1 MGKDKTPDLFDTQD
15 AGGEAPLADRM
26 RPRTLEEFVGQS
38 HLVGEGRL
46 LSMVSETGKAPSL
59 ILWGPPGSGKTTLA
73 KILAGMAESA
83 FVTFSAVLSG
93 VKEVR
98 EITEKAK
105 ERRKMEKRGTI
116 LFVDEI
122 HRFNK
127 AQQDAFLPHVESGTI
142 ILIGATTQNPSFE
155 VISPLLSRCQVVTL
169 ERLDDEDVGRIID
182 RAMSDGE
189 KGLGA
194 RDIEL
199 EPDARK
205 LLIEVAYGDGRKA
218 LNILET
224 AAGFVKDGDAVTP
237 DKIAEA
243 AKSPYLR
250 HDKGGEDHYN
260 VISAFIKSLRGSDP
274 DAGLYWLA
282 RLVEAGEDPR
292 FIARRMIIFASEDIG
307 NADPAALMVAISVA
321 QAVEHVGMPE
331 AAINLAHAVTHLAG
345 APKSNASY
353 VGLKKAQEEVKKSGA
368 LEAPFHLRN
377 APTKLMSDMGYAKD
391 YKYPHD
397 FDEGYAEQQYLPD
410 KLKGKKFYNPTHRGR
425 EKNIA
430 ERLEKLRKKAGPEN
444 NKK

>member
-1 MGKDKTPDLFDTQD
+1 MGKDNTPDLFDTGSAD
-15 AGGEAPLADRM
+15 REAPLADRM

-46 LSMVSETGKAPSL
+46 LSMVAETGKVPSL

-73 KILAGMAESA
+73 RILAGMSESE

-98 EITEKAK
+98 AITEEAR
-105 ERRKMEKRGTI
+105 ERRRMENRGTI

-127 AQQDAFLPHVESGTI
+127 AQQDAFLPHVEKGTVT
-142 ILIGATTQNPSFE
+142 LIGATTQNPSFE

-169 ERLDDEDVGRIID
+169 ERLDDEDVGKIID
-182 RAMSDGE
+182 RALADNQ
-189 KGLGA
+189 KGLGD
-194 RDIEL
+194 RNLEL
-199 EPDARK
+199 APDARK

-218 LNILET
+218 LNILEI
-224 AAGFVKDGDAVTP
+224 AAGFVREGETIASAR
-237 DKIAEA
+237 IAEA
-243 AKSPYLR
+243 ARSPYLR
-250 HDKGGEDHYN
+250 HDKAGEDHYN

-292 FIARRMIIFASEDIG
+292 FIARRMIIFASEDVG

-331 AAINLAHAVTHLAG
+331 AAINLAHAVTYLAG

-353 VGLKKAQEEVKKSGA
+353 VGLRKAQEEVKKSGA

-377 APTKLMSDMGYAKD
+377 APTRLMSDMGYAKD

-397 FDEGYAEQQYLPD
+397 YDEGYVEQQYLPD
-410 KLKGKKFYNPTHRGR
+410 KLKGKRFYNPTDRGR

-430 ERLEKLRKKAGPEN
+430 ERLEKLRKKSDPG
-444 NKK
+444 KDKS